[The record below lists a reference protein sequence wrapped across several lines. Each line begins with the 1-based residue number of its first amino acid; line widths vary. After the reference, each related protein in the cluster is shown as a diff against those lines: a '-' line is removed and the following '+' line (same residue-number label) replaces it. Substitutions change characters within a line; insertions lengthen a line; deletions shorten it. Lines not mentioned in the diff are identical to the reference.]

1 MIATQFAQ
9 TMSMVTDALLVH
21 LNVEQHVIIN
31 ASSVLVSLN
40 KTTVEGLS
48 SRIIVLN
55 SNAHVRLPS
64 ELNLNVTSNTTVA
77 LRVRRLLSLRSAHTE
92 DRQS

>member
-1 MIATQFAQ
+1 
-9 TMSMVTDALLVH
+9 MVTDALLVH

-55 SNAHVRLPS
+55 SNAHIRLPP
-64 ELNLNVTSNTTVA
+64 ELNLNVTSNDTVA
-77 LRVRRLLSLRSAHTE
+77 LRVRCLLSLIGAH
-92 DRQS
+92 